1 MVRYLRLIIPICVAI
16 HATYAQQQ
24 QAVISNRIVAQ
35 AQAQSHAQFQ
45 QQLRGPSTST
55 IPAASYV
62 AQQQVVVAAA
72 ANNNIAP
79 QQQAQQQL
87 GPSAAAIPAAATTPS
102 FETTQSARQLQLEI
116 AVGNSD
122 QYAESVLTI
131 KQSPKAGIGI
141 GANLHNQVGQL
152 LSMTTEMVQTAKIL
166 AQNERTLSEGKNL
179 MVKARGLFS
188 QAVNFIQQQEPTNT
202 NTKEQEL
209 NDERDLL
216 RKNTVDN
223 THYIETAVDD
233 EGDDE
238 RALRVT
244 RQLYETVRIFNVSNS
259 YRVVCVNSV

>member
-1 MVRYLRLIIPICVAI
+1 MVRYYQRLIIPTCVAI
-16 HATYAQQQ
+16 HAAYAQQQ
-24 QAVISNRIVAQ
+24 QAVIANDNRIVAQ
-35 AQAQSHAQFQ
+35 AQAQFQ

-62 AQQQVVVAAA
+62 AQQQVAVA

-209 NDERDLL
+209 HDERDLL
-216 RKNTVDN
+216 RKNTVVDN

>member
-62 AQQQVVVAAA
+62 AQQQVAVA

-87 GPSAAAIPAAATTPS
+87 GPSAAIPAAATTPS

-209 NDERDLL
+209 HDERDLL
-216 RKNTVDN
+216 RKNTVVDN
-223 THYIETAVDD
+223 THYIETAVVD

>member
-62 AQQQVVVAAA
+62 AQQQVAVA

-79 QQQAQQQL
+79 QQQARQQL
-87 GPSAAAIPAAATTPS
+87 GPSVALPAAATTPS

-209 NDERDLL
+209 HDERDLL
-216 RKNTVDN
+216 RKNTVVDN
-223 THYIETAVDD
+223 THYIETAVVD

-238 RALRVT
+238 RALRIT

>member
-1 MVRYLRLIIPICVAI
+1 MVRYYQRLIIPICVAI
-16 HATYAQQQ
+16 HAAYAQQQ
-24 QAVISNRIVAQ
+24 QAVIANDNRIVAQ
-35 AQAQSHAQFQ
+35 AQAQFQ

-62 AQQQVVVAAA
+62 AQQQVVVAVA

-87 GPSAAAIPAAATTPS
+87 GPSAAIPAAATTPS

-238 RALRVT
+238 RALRIT
-244 RQLYETVRIFNVSNS
+244 RQLYETVRIFNVRIS